1 MSVYGGPVQSFRQ
14 SIAKLVGGPIVSDL
28 VLKRVRDCA
37 LSVLLV
43 VALASCGDGQV
54 MSVFDGTAERTTPV
68 ENSVLDAA
76 GAARFLTQT
85 TFGPTD
91 NDIKVVL
98 ATSYEAYLDGQLG
111 AVSSSHLAYVDNRL
125 AQMKLT
131 NPSAS
136 ISANQFYESY
146 WLYAATSPAQLRER
160 MKLALSEIFVISLVD
175 SAIDVRGAA
184 SYYDMLGINAFGN
197 YRTLLEQVA
206 LHPMMGRYLTH
217 LANQKEDTTSGRKP
231 DENFAREVLQLMSI
245 GTYQLNNDGTPR
257 RDGAGATIPTY
268 SSDDISNLAK
278 VFTGYSWYHP
288 APTNNTFFGG
298 SRNIDASVRPMIYY
312 ANYHS
317 VSAKT
322 FLGTTIPAGA
332 AAGGSNDLT
341 IALNTIFNHPN
352 VPPFMCQRIIQRLV
366 TSNPTPAYV
375 GRCSAVFINNG
386 AGVRGDLRAV
396 VRAIL
401 LDPEA
406 RSSSLAST
414 PSFGKVREPI
424 IRLTNWMRAFGATSI
439 SGNYLIT
446 STSANTSLGQSA
458 LSSPSVF
465 NFYRP
470 GYVPPNTRLGAQ
482 NLTAPEF
489 QIVDE
494 VTVAGYAN
502 TMQTAIGTGIGSG
515 SDVRSAYVNEV
526 AIAADANTLV
536 DRMDRMLLYGQ
547 MSPTLRAR
555 LIESVNSIAIPAPT
569 ANNAA
574 TIATAKLNRAKL
586 AIYMTMVSPEYL
598 VQR

>member
-1 MSVYGGPVQSFRQ
+1 MN
-14 SIAKLVGGPIVSDL
+14 LVGGPNLPEFMINSL
-28 VLKRVRDCA
+28 RACA
-37 LSVLLV
+37 VSVLLLV
-43 VALASCGDGQV
+43 GLTSCDDGRAF
-54 MSVFDGTAERTTPV
+54 SVFGGRRESTTPV
-68 ENSVLDAA
+68 ENVPADAA
-76 GAARFLTQT
+76 IAARFLTQA

-91 NDIKVVL
+91 RDIKTIL
-98 ATSYEAYLDGQLG
+98 STGYESFLDGQF
-111 AVSSSHLAYVDNRL
+111 AAASPSHLAYMDNRL
-125 AQMKLT
+125 AQLRLT
-131 NPSAS
+131 NPTAS
-136 ISANQFYESY
+136 LGANQFYESY

-160 MKLALSEIFVISLVD
+160 MKLALSEIFVISLLD
-175 SAIDVRGAA
+175 GAIDARGAA
-184 SYYDMLGINAFGN
+184 SYYDMLGNNAFGN

-217 LANQKEDTTSGRKP
+217 LANQKEDTASGRKP

-245 GTYQLNNDGTPR
+245 GTYQMNNDGTPR
-257 RDGAGATIPTY
+257 RDGGGATIPTY

-278 VFTGYSWYHP
+278 VFTGYSWYSP
-288 APTNNTFFGG
+288 NPTNSTFFGG
-298 SRNIDASVRPMIYY
+298 SRNVDAYVRPMIYY

-317 VSAKT
+317 VTAKT

-332 AAGGSNDLT
+332 AATGSNDLT
-341 IALNTIFNHPN
+341 VALDAIFNHPN
-352 VPPFMCQRIIQRLV
+352 VPPFMCHRLIQRLV

-375 GRCSAVFINNG
+375 SRCSAVFSNNG
-386 AGVRGDLRAV
+386 SGVRGDLKAV

-401 LDPEA
+401 IDPEA
-406 RSSSLAST
+406 RNEALAAT
-414 PSFGKVREPI
+414 PGYGKVREPM

-482 NLTAPEF
+482 GLTAPEF

-515 SDVRSAYVNEV
+515 SDVRSAYLNEI

-536 DRMDRMLLYGQ
+536 DRMDRMLLYGR

-555 LIESVNSIAIPAPT
+555 IIESVNSVVVPAPT
-569 ANNAA
+569 ASNAA

-586 AIYMTMVSPEYL
+586 AVYMTMVSPEYL

>member
-1 MSVYGGPVQSFRQ
+1 MPHH
-14 SIAKLVGGPIVSDL
+14 I
-28 VLKRVRDCA
+28 LKSLRACA
-37 LSVLLV
+37 LSALLV
-43 VALASCGDGQV
+43 VGLASCDDGRTLAI
-54 MSVFDGTAERTTPV
+54 FADGRQGTTPV
-68 ENSVLDAA
+68 ETNPEDAA
-76 GAARFLTQT
+76 AAARFLTQA

-91 NDIKVVL
+91 NDIKTVMAKGYDAWL
-98 ATSYEAYLDGQLG
+98 EGEFN

-125 AQMKLT
+125 AQMRLT

-136 ISANQFYESY
+136 LSANQFYESY
-146 WLYAATSPAQLRER
+146 WLYASTSRAQLRER
-160 MKLALSEIFVISLVD
+160 MKLALSEIFVISLAD
-175 SAIDVRGAA
+175 AAIDTRGAA
-184 SYYDMLGINAFGN
+184 SYYDMLGTNAFGN
-197 YRTLLEQVA
+197 YRDLLQQVA

-217 LANQKEDTTSGRKP
+217 LSNQREDTASGRKP

-245 GTYQLNNDGTPR
+245 GTYELEPDGTVS

-268 SSDDISNLAK
+268 TADDVSNLAK

-288 APTNNTFFGG
+288 SPTNSTFFGG

-317 VSAKT
+317 ITAKT
-322 FLGTTIPAGA
+322 FLDMTLPGGA
-332 AAGGSNDLT
+332 ANGPNELG
-341 IALNTIFNHPN
+341 IALDTIFNHPN
-352 VPPFMCQRIIQRLV
+352 VPPFMCQRLIQRLV
-366 TSNPTPAYV
+366 TSNPTPSYV
-375 GRCSAVFINNG
+375 GRCSAVFRNNG

-396 VRAIL
+396 VKSIL
-401 LDPEA
+401 MDPEA
-406 RSSSLAST
+406 RNASLAST
-414 PSFGKVREPI
+414 PGYGKVREPI
-424 IRLTNWMRAFGATSI
+424 IRLTNWIRAFGATSI
-439 SGNYLIT
+439 SGGYLIT
-446 STSANTSLGQSA
+446 STSANTSLGQSP
-458 LSSPSVF
+458 LTSPSVF

-482 NLTAPEF
+482 GLTAPEF

-536 DRMDRMLLYGQ
+536 DRMNRMLLYGQ

-555 LIESVNSIAIPAPT
+555 IIESVNSIAIPAPT

>member
-1 MSVYGGPVQSFRQ
+1 MKTLR
-14 SIAKLVGGPIVSDL
+14 A
-28 VLKRVRDCA
+28 CA
-37 LSVLLV
+37 LSALLLV
-43 VALASCGDGQV
+43 GLTSCGDGGAFAIFGDTRE
-54 MSVFDGTAERTTPV
+54 STTPV
-68 ENSVLDAA
+68 ENNPENAA
-76 GAARFLTQT
+76 AAARFLTQA

-91 NDIKVVL
+91 NDIKTVT
-98 ATSYEAYLDGQLG
+98 AKGYDAWLDGEFN

-125 AQMKLT
+125 AQMLLT

-136 ISANQFYESY
+136 LSANQFYESY
-146 WLYAATSPAQLRER
+146 WLYASTGRAQLRER

-175 SAIDVRGAA
+175 SAVDTRGAA
-184 SYYDMLGINAFGN
+184 SYYDMLGTNAFGN

-217 LANQKEDTTSGRKP
+217 LANQKEDTASGRKP

-245 GTYQLNNDGTPR
+245 GTYQLNADGTLR

-268 SSDDISNLAK
+268 TSDDISNLAK
-278 VFTGYSWYHP
+278 VFTGYSYYSP
-288 APTNNTFFGG
+288 TPTNTTFFGG
-298 SRNIDASVRPMIYY
+298 SRNVDAYVRPMIFY

-317 VSAKT
+317 VTAKT

-332 AAGGSNDLT
+332 ASANDLT
-341 IALNTIFNHPN
+341 TALDTIFNHPN
-352 VPPFMCQRIIQRLV
+352 VPPFMCQRLIQRLV

-375 GRCSAVFINNG
+375 GRCSAVFSNNG

-396 VRAIL
+396 TKAIL
-401 LDPEA
+401 MDPEA
-406 RSSSLAST
+406 RNASLAST
-414 PSFGKVREPI
+414 PGYGKVREPI
-424 IRLTNWMRAFGATSI
+424 IRLTNWIRAFGATSV
-439 SGNYLIT
+439 SGGYLIT
-446 STSANTSLGQSA
+446 STSANTSLGQSP
-458 LSSPSVF
+458 LTSPSVF

-470 GYVPPNTRLGAQ
+470 GYIPPNTRLGAQ
-482 NLTAPEF
+482 SLTAPEF

-547 MSPTLRAR
+547 MSPALRSR
-555 LIESVNSIAIPAPT
+555 IIESVNSIVIPAPT